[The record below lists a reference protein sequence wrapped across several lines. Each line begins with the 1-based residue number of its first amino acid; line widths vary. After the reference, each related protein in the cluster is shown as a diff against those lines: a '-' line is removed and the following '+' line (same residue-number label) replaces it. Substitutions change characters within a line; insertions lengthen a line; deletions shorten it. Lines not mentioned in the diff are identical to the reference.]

1 MKSFA
6 AWTSL
11 DFEDKPNGNQ
21 SVVYGEFL
29 EQLALKAGKRPAFP
43 GKEIILHYPP
53 TSREA

>member
-29 EQLALKAGKRPAFP
+29 EQL
-43 GKEIILHYPP
+43 
-53 TSREA
+53 SRSPKSW